1 MVYPLLAQVESL
13 GLDANSNAAK
23 DIIEQNQS
31 VGREIQIA
39 TQQVWPDVLQGPLFL
54 SICNVAAIL
63 FALSF
68 LVLLFRWVRGRLH
81 DKVETAANT
90 IETLMAVALIVLLF
104 GTPVNRGRL
113 LGTIALQSH
122 AVIDG
127 GSNFVVKNLSSTV
140 QGDVIAQ
147 ASAKASIEAEFPQSI
162 ESCLGIDD
170 VKKRDFCL
178 LRVDDKVKGD
188 LQAFRGNGWSEE
200 LYNRYHNYIQ
210 TRISKDSKD
219 DFDPLNTV
227 GSVVQSAVGAI
238 GGGVAY
244 LVIRGVLISFGSA
257 FLMILQYAGILTAL
271 VSPFFIAAAF
281 YASAYQP
288 ILMWAVCFFG
298 LGFVNLLYKIVLG
311 LVSLTVLKSPPSD
324 PLIFPMIISIGSIPL
339 SIWLTR
345 AGGIAIL
352 GGVASYASSRK

>member
-1 MVYPLLAQVESL
+1 MFYPLLAQVSNI

-23 DIIEQNQS
+23 DIIEQNQT

-54 SICNVAAIL
+54 SICNVSAIL
-63 FALSF
+63 FGLSF

-90 IETLMAVALIVLLF
+90 VEKLMAVALIVLLF
-104 GTPVNRGRL
+104 GTPVNRGKL

-122 AVIDG
+122 AVMDG
-127 GSNFVVKNLSSTV
+127 VSNLVTSNLSSTV
-140 QGDVIAQ
+140 KGDVISQ
-147 ASAKASIEAEFPQSI
+147 ATAKASIEAEFPQAV

-178 LRVDDKVKGD
+178 LRIDDKVKGE

-210 TRISKDSKD
+210 ARVSNDSKD
-219 DFDPLNTV
+219 DFDPLNAV
-227 GSVVQSAVGAI
+227 GSAVQSAVGAL
-238 GGGVAY
+238 GGGIAY

-257 FLMILQYAGILTAL
+257 YLMILQYAGILTAL
-271 VSPFFIAAAF
+271 VSPFFIGAAM

-288 ILMWAVCFFG
+288 VLMVTVCFFG
-298 LGFVNLLYKIVLG
+298 IGFANMLYKIVLG

-339 SIWLTR
+339 SLSLTR

-352 GGVASYASSRK
+352 SGVASYVGSKK

>member
-23 DIIEQNQS
+23 DIIEQNQA

-39 TQQVWPDVLQGPLFL
+39 TQQVWSDVLQGPLFL
-54 SICNVAAIL
+54 SICNVSVIL
-63 FALSF
+63 FAISF

-90 IETLMAVALIVLLF
+90 VEKLMAVALIALLF

-113 LGTIALQSH
+113 LGTIGLQSH
-122 AVIDG
+122 AVTDG
-127 GSNFVVKNLSSTV
+127 ASNLVVKNISSTV
-140 QGDVIAQ
+140 KGDVIAQ
-147 ASAKASIEAEFPQSI
+147 ATAKASIEAEFPQSV

-178 LRVDDKVKGD
+178 LRIDDKVKGD
-188 LQAFRGNGWSEE
+188 LQVYRGNGWSEE

-210 TRISKDSKD
+210 TRISNDSKD

-244 LVIRGVLISFGSA
+244 LVIRGVLISVGSA
-257 FLMILQYAGILTAL
+257 YLMILQYAGILTVL
-271 VSPFFIAAAF
+271 VSPFFIGAAF
-281 YASAYQP
+281 YANAYQP
-288 ILMWAVCFFG
+288 VLMVSICFFG
-298 LGFVNLLYKIVLG
+298 IGFANMLYKIVLG

-324 PLIFPMIISIGSIPL
+324 PLVFPMIISIGAIPL

-352 GGVASYASSRK
+352 SGVGSYVGSRK